1 MGYAHTLGD
10 DTPICDRNPG
20 DGILFSL
27 NSSTEAK
34 EVKRFLLSGALTAI
48 VCCLVIAAGGC
59 GEHTKKPTTKVVY
72 VNINQLMPFHPSW
85 TNIIQMDRI
94 LASPPSFRNPSGMKT
109 LRLKKRFKPSQPL
122 KDEINASINNNPN
135 KSDVLQPAFNR
146 IESMRNRINTQN
158 NRILEQWRKTENQK
172 ALGEIAMEMNKLNSL
187 QNQDTALVLQDY
199 QSKIRV
205 YQLRAIGYESY
216 IRTYT
221 GPLQDNA
228 RIQLADAN
236 QKIAELVKEMNAKIA
251 EIEAKYAHTLRIYK
265 DQVYKNMDASVK
277 QREEKLRMETD
288 NRLNRYKQDI
298 QDNLNTLSGNGQSER
313 NETSVPEMKAYF
325 PLPKLP
331 AFHMPSSQ
339 QSVNAVRNEM
349 DAIKA
354 QRRRLLQTI
363 RSDIMGRISQIALK
377 RNWTLSYHWKPGE
390 TDETKLFQQLLA
402 QEFQPMMKR

>member
-1 MGYAHTLGD
+1 MGYSQTLGD
-10 DTPICDRNPG
+10 DTPRSDRNPR
-20 DGILFSL
+20 DRILLSL
-27 NSSTEAK
+27 NSSYEAK
-34 EVKRFLLSGALTAI
+34 EAKRCLQSGALTAI

-59 GEHTKKPTTKVVY
+59 GEHTSKPSMKVAY
-72 VNINQLMPFHPSW
+72 VDINRLITLHPSW

-94 LASPPSFRNPSGMKT
+94 LATPPSFRNPSGMKS
-109 LRLKKRFKPSQPL
+109 LRITERYEPYQPL
-122 KDEINASINNNPN
+122 KDEINASNKNPN

-146 IESMRNRINTQN
+146 IESMRNRINIQN
-158 NRILEQWRKTENQK
+158 SRILDQWRKTENQK
-172 ALGEIAMEMNKLNSL
+172 ALGKIAMEMNKLNAL
-187 QNQDTALVLQDY
+187 QNQDTALVMQSY
-199 QSKIRV
+199 QSEIRV

-236 QKIAELVKEMNAKIA
+236 QKIAALVKEMNAKTA
-251 EIEAKYAHTLRIYK
+251 EIEAKYAHTLQLYK
-265 DQVYKNMDASVK
+265 DQVYKNTNKSVN
-277 QREEKLRMETD
+277 QREVKLRTETD
-288 NRLNRYKQDI
+288 SRLNRYKQDI

-313 NETSVPEMKAYF
+313 NETSAPEMKAYF

-331 AFHMPSSQ
+331 AFRSASSQ
-339 QSVNAVRNEM
+339 QSVNAARNEM

-354 QRRRLLQTI
+354 QRNRLLQTI

-377 RNWTLSYHWKPGE
+377 RNWTVSYQWRLGE

-402 QEFQPMMKR
+402 REFQPMMKR